1 MTTVHTPCAEAQARF
16 DLLVARSAWI
26 QAWTPA
32 VLLRWCW
39 RHRLATMLVLAGF
52 VALMIGAAYAF
63 ADPGTGADTGGG
75 DTMIAWQGIKDSD
88 GVPVAKYTLTLNQ
101 GGWDAPIYAAWATI
115 DSAAYE
121 IYLGITST
129 ALWLI
134 RFVMSFEWLGL
145 FTGPFKAIGRGVDDA
160 MDQFGLAPMALAVL
174 AIVAAATTLAGR
186 TAKAV
191 SNLAMGLIMVGLAAT
206 IFAHPL
212 GELVG
217 PDGLLAKGRD
227 TGLQI
232 ATSVSDHEMSNRG
245 GSANVDTM
253 VERLADRFL
262 RKPTQMINFGEVSDS
277 VSRKCR
283 EAWSNGVKQGH
294 SDKLK
299 DDIAGCSKDKGPAM
313 HQKSMGSPAAVIVPL
328 IMCGLLSLVLV
339 AFACYFVWHVV
350 RAAVQAM
357 LYAALAPPA
366 FAIGVIPGAA
376 QTFAWKT
383 ILDAAMAFTAMIIYT
398 VAFGGYNV
406 ILDRVFKESNA
417 IKAIFLTALVLAFGF
432 AFFAPL
438 RRILDR
444 SRDSAAARL
453 SGRGSAGGSNR
464 SWLNRAADMSRVKSE
479 VGQAFGRGKR
489 SGNGGR
495 DAGKID
501 SESDS
506 STSRGNAAATT
517 GAQPVSVSD
526 SSSTRVDDF
535 VGQGPPAGS
544 GGGGGVTSSGGG
556 DGQPT
561 DTTASSLGR
570 SRERLAEAIRLA
582 RAASGGGSAAAS
594 AHGSG
599 RHALSEAA

>member
-1 MTTVHTPCAEAQARF
+1 VHSPAVATEARLDQ
-16 DLLVARSAWI
+16 LVARSRWI
-26 QAWTPA
+26 RAWTPA

-39 RHRLATMLVLAGF
+39 RHRLITVLMLAGF

-75 DTMIAWQGIKDSD
+75 DAIISWMGIKDSD
-88 GVPVAKYTLTLNQ
+88 GVPVAKYTLSLNQ
-101 GGWDAPIYAAWATI
+101 GGWDAPIYATWATL
-115 DSAAYE
+115 DSFVYE
-121 IYLGITST
+121 IYLDITTS

-134 RFVMSFEWLGL
+134 HFVMTFEWLNL
-145 FTGPFKAIGRGVDDA
+145 FTGPFQHIGRGVDDA

-174 AIVAAATTLAGR
+174 ALVAVATTLAGR

-206 IFAHPL
+206 VFAHPL

-232 ATSVSDHEMSNRG
+232 ASSVSDHEMPKQG
-245 GSANVDTM
+245 GSANVDIM

-283 EAWSNGVKQGH
+283 EAWSKGVKAGH
-294 SDKLK
+294 DDKLK
-299 DDIAGCSKDKGPAM
+299 DDIAGCSPDKGSKM
-313 HQKSMGSPAAVIVPL
+313 HQKSMGSPAAVMVPL
-328 IMCGLLSLVLV
+328 IMCGLLSLILV

-357 LYAALAPPA
+357 LFAALAPPA
-366 FAIGVIPGAA
+366 FAIGVVPGGA
-376 QTFAWKT
+376 QMFAWKT

-398 VAFGGYNV
+398 AAFGGYNV
-406 ILDRVFKESNA
+406 ILDHVFKEESNA

-444 SRDSAAARL
+444 SRDSVAARL
-453 SGRGSAGGSNR
+453 SGGSAGGSRR
-464 SWLNRAADMSRVKSE
+464 SWLNRAADVSRVKQE
-479 VGQAFGRGKR
+479 VGQAFGRGR
-489 SGNGGR
+489 HSRNGERGP
-495 DAGKID
+495 GKID

-506 STSRGNAAATT
+506 SSSSGGNAPASA
-517 GAQPVSVSD
+517 GPQPVSVSG

-535 VGQGPPAGS
+535 VGQGTPAGS
-544 GGGGGVTSSGGG
+544 GSGGSAPASNGGGSG
-556 DGQPT
+556 QRPT
-561 DTTASSLGR
+561 QESASSQGHN
-570 SRERLAEAIRLA
+570 RERLAEAIRLA
-582 RAASGGGSAAAS
+582 RAARGGGGGSAA
-594 AHGSG
+594 HGSR

>member
-1 MTTVHTPCAEAQARF
+1 MTTVHSPAAAAEVRLDQ
-16 DLLVARSAWI
+16 LVARSRWI
-26 QAWTPA
+26 RAWTPA
-32 VLLRWCW
+32 VLLRCCR
-39 RHRLATMLVLAGF
+39 RHRLVTLLMLAGF
-52 VALMIGAAYAF
+52 VAMMIGAACAF

-75 DTMIAWQGIKDSD
+75 DVIISWMGIKDSD

-101 GGWDAPIYAAWATI
+101 GGWDAPIYATWATV
-115 DSAAYE
+115 DSFVYE
-121 IYLGITST
+121 IYLDITTS

-134 RFVMSFEWLGL
+134 HFVMTFEWLNL
-145 FTGPFKAIGRGVDDA
+145 FTGPFEHIGRGVDDA

-174 AIVAAATTLAGR
+174 AIVAVATALAGR

-206 IFAHPL
+206 VFAHPL

-217 PDGLLAKGRD
+217 PNGLLAKGRD

-232 ATSVSDHEMSNRG
+232 ATSVSDHEMPKQG
-245 GSANVDTM
+245 GSANVNIM

-283 EAWSNGVKQGH
+283 EAWSKGVKQGH
-294 SDKLK
+294 DDKLK
-299 DDIAGCSKDKGPAM
+299 DDIAGCDKDKGPAM
-313 HQKSMGSPAAVIVPL
+313 HQKSMGSPAAVMVPL
-328 IMCGLLSLVLV
+328 VMCGLLSLILV

-366 FAIGVIPGAA
+366 FAIGVIPGGA
-376 QTFAWKT
+376 QMFAWKT

-398 VAFGGYNV
+398 AAFGGYNV
-406 ILDRVFKESNA
+406 ILDHVFKESNA
-417 IKAIFLTALVLAFGF
+417 VKAIFLTALVLAFGF

-438 RRILDR
+438 HRILDR
-444 SRDSAAARL
+444 SRDSIAARI
-453 SGRGSAGGSNR
+453 SGGSAGGSQR
-464 SWLNRAADMSRVKSE
+464 SWLNRAADMSRVKQE
-479 VGQAFGRGKR
+479 VGHAFGRGKNSR
-489 SGNGGR
+489 NGER
-495 DAGKID
+495 DPGKID
-501 SESDS
+501 SESDAS
-506 STSRGNAAATT
+506 SSSAGNAPANT
-517 GAQPVSVSD
+517 GPQPGSVSA

-535 VGQGPPAGS
+535 VGQGTPADS
-544 GGGGGVTSSGGG
+544 AGGGGSTANGGG
-556 DGQPT
+556 GQPT
-561 DTTASSLGR
+561 QPSASSPGHN
-570 SRERLAEAIRLA
+570 RERLAEAIRLA
-582 RAASGGGSAAAS
+582 RAARGGGSGGAS

>member
-1 MTTVHTPCAEAQARF
+1 VHSPDVATEARLDQ
-16 DLLVARSAWI
+16 LVARSRWI
-26 QAWTPA
+26 RAWTPV

-39 RHRLATMLVLAGF
+39 RHRLVSLLMLAGF
-52 VALMIGAAYAF
+52 IALMIGAAYAF
-63 ADPGTGADTGGG
+63 AEPGTGADTGGG
-75 DTMIAWQGIKDSD
+75 DSMIAWQGIKDSD

-115 DSAAYE
+115 DSVAYE
-121 IYLGITST
+121 LYLGITST

-134 RFVMSFEWLGL
+134 HFVMTFEWLGL
-145 FTGPFKAIGRGVDDA
+145 FTGPFQAIGRGVDEA

-174 AIVAAATTLAGR
+174 AIVAVATTLAGR

-232 ATSVSDHEMSNRG
+232 ATSVSDHEMPKQG
-245 GSANVDTM
+245 GSANVNIM

-283 EAWSNGVKQGH
+283 EAWSNGVKKGH

-299 DDIAGCSKDKGPAM
+299 DDIAGCDKDKGPAM
-313 HQKSMGSPAAVIVPL
+313 HQKSMGSPAAVMVPL
-328 IMCGLLSLVLV
+328 IMCGLLSLILV

-366 FAIGVIPGAA
+366 FAIGVIPGGA

-444 SRDSAAARL
+444 SRDTIATRI
-453 SGRGSAGGSNR
+453 SGGSAGGSGNR
-464 SWLNRAADMSRVKSE
+464 WLTRTADASRNAREIASRIPRRNKKDD
-479 VGQAFGRGKR
+479 ADDD
-489 SGNGGR
+489 SGAR
-495 DAGKID
+495 KID

-506 STSRGNAAATT
+506 FTTRNAPASASP
-517 GAQPVSVSD
+517 QPGSVSG
-526 SSSTRVDDF
+526 SSSTRMDDF
-535 VGQGPPAGS
+535 VGQGTPAGS
-544 GGGGGVTSSGGG
+544 GDGGGSTATGGGG
-556 DGQPT
+556 QPT
-561 DTTASSLGR
+561 QASASSPGHN
-570 SRERLAEAIRLA
+570 RERLAEAIRLA
-582 RAASGGGSAAAS
+582 RASRGGGSGAAS

>member
-1 MTTVHTPCAEAQARF
+1 MTLQIPCAEPQARL
-16 DLLVARSAWI
+16 DHLLARSRWI
-26 QAWTPA
+26 RAWTPA
-32 VLLRWCW
+32 VLARWCW
-39 RHRLATMLVLAGF
+39 RHRLITALMLVGF
-52 VALMIGAAYAF
+52 VVVMVGAAAAF
-63 ADPGTGADTGGG
+63 ADPGTGSDAGGG
-75 DTMIAWQGIKDSD
+75 DMLISWMGIKDSD

-101 GGWDAPIYAAWATI
+101 GGWDAPVYTVWATL

-121 IYLGITST
+121 IYLDITAS

-134 RFVMSFEWLGL
+134 HFVMTFEWLNL
-145 FTGPFKAIGRGVDDA
+145 FTGPFEHIGRGVDQA
-160 MDQFGLAPMALAVL
+160 MDEFGLAPMALAVL
-174 AIVAAATTLAGR
+174 AIVAVATTLAGR

-206 IFAHPL
+206 VFAHPL

-232 ATSVSDHEMSNRG
+232 ATSVSDNEMPKQG
-245 GSANVDTM
+245 GSANVDIM

-283 EAWSNGVKQGH
+283 KAWSEGIKQDHG
-294 SDKLK
+294 DKLK

-328 IMCGLLSLVLV
+328 AMCGLLSLILV

-366 FAIGVIPGAA
+366 FAIGVVPGGA
-376 QTFAWKT
+376 QLFAWKT
-383 ILDAAMAFTAMIIYT
+383 VVDCAMAFTAMIIYT

-406 ILDRVFKESNA
+406 ILDRAFKESNA
-417 IKAIFLTALVLAFGF
+417 IKAIFLTALVLVFGF

-444 SRDSAAARL
+444 SRDSIAARV
-453 SGRGSAGGSNR
+453 SGGSASGSGR
-464 SWLNRAADMSRVKSE
+464 SWLNKAADLSRVKQE
-479 VGQAFGRGKR
+479 VGQAFGRGR
-489 SGNGGR
+489 NSGGSGGGR
-495 DAGKID
+495 PAGKVD
-501 SESDS
+501 SESES
-506 STSRGNAAATT
+506 SSSSGGNSSAT
-517 GAQPVSVSD
+517 GQQPVSGLSAVQ
-526 SSSTRVDDF
+526 VDDF
-535 VGQGPPAGS
+535 VGQGSAP
-544 GGGGGVTSSGGG
+544 TSSGGG
-556 DGQPT
+556 QAAASGGAAQPAHEPVST
-561 DTTASSLGR
+561 PGR
-570 SRERLAEAIRLA
+570 NQERLAEAIRLA
-582 RAASGGGSAAAS
+582 RVARGGSAGAA
-594 AHGSG
+594 ADGSG